1 MIPDTPLNITG
12 MDHSFEWLREAT
24 HSTPPDHTWESPEA
38 GVLGPGVG
46 VRIPCP
52 FLVLARCWSRVEGAI
67 LISVTVT
74 LSPTVRAVLDEGLGA
89 STCV

>member
-1 MIPDTPLNITG
+1 MIPYTPLNIT
-12 MDHSFEWLREAT
+12 EWIILLNGSGSHTVRPY
-24 HSTPPDHTWESPEA
+24 SGPPGNHPRP

-46 VRIPCP
+46 VRIPWP
-52 FLVLARCWSRVEGAI
+52 FPVLAQCWSHVEGAI

-74 LSPTVRAVLDEGLGA
+74 LSPTVRAVLHEGLGA